1 MADGKIRCSLSDV
14 TIETA
19 RKTVLLGGAVYL
31 CFLGSCIRVSV
42 FGICV
47 DRMHGV
53 NIFIHVG

>member
-1 MADGKIRCSLSDV
+1 MADGKIRCSLNNV

-19 RKTVLLGGAVYL
+19 RKTALLGGAVDL
-31 CFLGSCIRVSV
+31 CFLGACMRVSV

>member
-1 MADGKIRCSLSDV
+1 MADGKIRCSLSNV

-19 RKTVLLGGAVYL
+19 GKTVLLGGAVYL
-31 CFLGSCIRVSV
+31 CFLGACMRVSV